1 MKHRVGATRKR
12 TLEGFFVFGP
22 TARRQ
27 RDMAI
32 LRHPTLPAAR
42 ETSHRR
48 EEQRYRSPLASRSQ
62 GFARQAVSARH
73 SYRAAGCTTAVL
85 DRPEDRQA
93 LSVLLEGVAGYILSR
108 RPEAL
113 AGTSSFEQILIVPT
127 SSPIAESTGGTP
139 QPRVGVRLP
148 PPPFVRA
155 RAMRPEQPDAGS
167 GDRSHDDPTI
177 PVWMPEFARS
187 SGGGARI
194 VPPWVPDP
202 NPSQPVSQ
210 TEADPR

>member
-1 MKHRVGATRKR
+1 MRLRRALQSLALGLVASCVAGSAGAQENVTIQFSEGRVTVSAQNVSLSRVLEEWARVGDTRILKV
-12 TLEGFFVFGP
+12 TNLAGP
-22 TARRQ
+22 PVTVTFTG
-27 RDMAI
+27 M
-32 LRHPTLPAAR
+32 
-42 ETSHRR
+42 
-48 EEQRYRSPLASRSQ
+48 
-62 GFARQAVSARH
+62 
-73 SYRAAGCTTAVL
+73 
-85 DRPEDRQA
+85 PEAQA

-108 RPEAL
+108 RPETL

-167 GDRSHDDPTI
+167 ADRSHDDPTI
-177 PVWMPEFARS
+177 PVWMPDFARS

-194 VPPWVPDP
+194 VPPWVRDP
-202 NPSQPVSQ
+202 NPSKPVSQ